1 MDAYISEYSSYNKH
15 IVYMFGPGCGGIG
28 DFVKYFMI
36 GLAHC
41 IKHKIALHLFKK
53 DTFLDQHIRLKF
65 KCMYLDT
72 LASSITLDGLHAD
85 ILPDV
90 YYTLAPYVL
99 YPYDMDKSMPYGD
112 VFTFSDIVIKTAS
125 TLPEQYTAVHLR
137 LGDKYL
143 ETDKSFV
150 LCKHDERKFDE
161 EALFLVLQSPD
172 VLFFCD
178 NYSYKMKIKAKFPHV
193 LVTEWPV
200 GHTSLSN
207 TTDELAIFA
216 VAEFYAMTKSA
227 KIIAASKSG
236 FSETAACFQ
245 PVLFEQLSR

>member
-1 MDAYISEYSSYNKH
+1 MREYSSYDKH
-15 IVYMFGPGCGGIG
+15 VVFVFGVGDGGIG

-41 IKHKIALHLFKK
+41 IKHKIALHLFKQ

-65 KCMYLDT
+65 KCMYVDT
-72 LASSITLDGLHAD
+72 LASSIILHNLHAD
-85 ILPDV
+85 ILPHT
-90 YYTLAPYVL
+90 YYTLAPFVL
-99 YPYDMDKSMPYGD
+99 YTYHIDKSIPYGD
-112 VFTFSDIVIKTAS
+112 VFTFSDKVMAS
-125 TLPEQYTAVHLR
+125 APTLPEKYTSVHLR

-161 EALFLVLQSPD
+161 ETLFLVLQSPD
-172 VLFFCD
+172 MMMFFCD
-178 NYSYKMKIKAKFPHV
+178 NYAYKMKIKAKFPHV

-207 TTDELAIFA
+207 TSEELVVFA
-216 VAEFYAMTKSA
+216 LAEFYAMTKSA

-245 PVLFEQLSR
+245 PVIFEQLSR